1 MSSIN
6 FTGLSNIKVGSA
18 DCTVYLGAN
27 KMWPTGISPTF
38 AVVDTISSYTDRT
51 YNWVYDRSTK
61 TWNHL
66 ENNSYRA
73 LTVPTTTKGIY
84 IVDENYNFVEPSSFS
99 GNADNAIGIAFLNW
113 SRTFT
118 DSNKTVVTNNFIM
131 GAPQINTGTWLTND
145 KPVDNRRSYLS
156 LPLFEAT
163 GGWSTTNPSTS
174 LYGNATG
181 EDETQIVE
189 DAINAGTL
197 ENCTMVPYVRKFFN
211 NKNNI
216 LKDFPYQLG
225 YVPSAA
231 ETCRIMWNTYG
242 TTTSHTS
249 HTAFEK
255 LGYRNF
261 DNDSSVN
268 KTNFVTIDKASSDI
282 TYKWPNQAVYMYD
295 PTNNLVN
302 TTGTYG
308 CQNIIPCMN
317 PLLITPPTSIAFNSV
332 EERDAYTEV
341 YNGLVCKVGS
351 DYYEYNNGWKDYS
364 PYVKVDN
371 TIYPGKWLMSDTDSN
386 SKIKTLTV
394 TVESLV
400 ECIVYA
406 ECNYTTSGTASIVVD
421 GTTAASW
428 EVESQTSGS
437 CTLTPGTHTVT
448 FKGAMYT
455 GAGYRE
461 YWSYL
466 NPSKCYIQIKA

>member
-27 KMWPTGISPTF
+27 KIWPTGISPTF

-51 YNWVYDRSTK
+51 YKWVYDRSTK

-84 IVDENYNFVEPSSFS
+84 IVDENYNFVVPSNFS

-118 DSNKTVVTNNFIM
+118 DSNSTVVTSNFIL
-131 GAPQINTGTWLTND
+131 GAPQINTGTWLTNTV
-145 KPVDNRRSYLS
+145 PVDNKSSYLS
-156 LPLFEAT
+156 LPLFTPASN
-163 GGWSTTNPSTS
+163 WNTTDPTTS

-225 YVPSAA
+225 YVPSVA
-231 ETCRIMWNTYG
+231 ETVYIIGNTYG
-242 TTTSHTS
+242 TTSS

-268 KTNFVTIDKASSDI
+268 PTRFATIDKGSSDV
-282 TYKWPNQAVYMYD
+282 TYQWPNRTAYMYT
-295 PTNNLVN
+295 P
-302 TTGTYG
+302 TTGSVGSNNTFAL
-308 CQNIIPCMN
+308 QNVIPCMN
-317 PLLITPPTSIAFNSV
+317 PLLITPPISISFNSV
-332 EERDAYTEV
+332 EERDAYTQV
-341 YNGLVCKVGS
+341 YNGLVCRAGS
-351 DYYEYNNGWKDYS
+351 DYYKYNNGWKDYS
-364 PYVKVDN
+364 SYVKVDN
-371 TIYPGKWLMSDTDSN
+371 TIYPGKWVMSNTKVGTRIDE
-386 SKIKTLTV
+386 LTV
-394 TVESLV
+394 TVESPV

-406 ECNYTTSGTASIVVD
+406 KCNCSNYGTKASIVVD
-421 GTTAASW
+421 GTRAAYWNADS
-428 EVESQTSGS
+428 SSPGS
-437 CTLTPGTHTVT
+437 CTLTPGIHTVT
-448 FKGAMYT
+448 FRS
-455 GAGYRE
+455 RE
-461 YWSYL
+461 YNSDWSYL
-466 NPSKCYIQIKA
+466 ITSECYIQVK

>member
-27 KMWPTGISPTF
+27 KIWPTGISPTF

-73 LTVPTTTKGIY
+73 LTVPTTTNGIY
-84 IVDENYNFVEPSSFS
+84 IVDENYNFVNPSSFS

-113 SRTFT
+113 SKTFT
-118 DSNKTVVTNNFIM
+118 DSNKTVVTNNFII
-131 GAPQINTGTWLTND
+131 GAPQVGTGTWLTSN
-145 KPVDNRRSYLS
+145 KPVDNRSSYLS
-156 LPLFEAT
+156 LPLFVAT
-163 GGWSTTNPSTS
+163 GGWSTTNPTTS
-174 LYGNATG
+174 YYGNATG

-225 YVPSAA
+225 YVPSVSEVA
-231 ETCRIMWNTYG
+231 RIMWNTYG
-242 TTTSHTS
+242 TTSS

-268 KTNFVTIDKASSDI
+268 ITNFVTIDKASSDI
-282 TYKWPNQAVYMYD
+282 TYTYTNKSVYMYD
-295 PTNNLVN
+295 PINSLVN
-302 TTGTYG
+302 TLETYG
-308 CQNIIPCMN
+308 CKNVIPCMN
-317 PLLITPPTSIAFNSV
+317 PLLITPPTLITFNSV
-332 EERDAYTEV
+332 EERDAYTGV
-341 YNGLVCKVGS
+341 YNGLLCHVGD
-351 DYYEYNNGWKDYS
+351 DYYKYIDGNWIDYNTPKFMVNNTQYNNGEWKLDRDLYSSTTYNVVSDLDFDIHCEWYTYNDLSVSVGLYVDNKKVSQSNPMDYS
-364 PYVKVDN
+364 LK
-371 TIYPGKWLMSDTDSN
+371 
-386 SKIKTLTV
+386 
-394 TVESLV
+394 
-400 ECIVYA
+400 A
-406 ECNYTTSGTASIVVD
+406 
-421 GTTAASW
+421 
-428 EVESQTSGS
+428 
-437 CTLTPGTHTVT
+437 GTHVI
-448 FKGAMYT
+448 KLYVNS
-455 GAGYRE
+455 E
-461 YWSYL
+461 YHRT
-466 NPSKCYIQIKA
+466 YILKNKTYMKVK

>member
-27 KMWPTGISPTF
+27 KIWPTGISPTF

-73 LTVPTTTKGIY
+73 LTVPTTTNGIY
-84 IVDENYNFVEPSSFS
+84 IVDENYNFVDPSSFS
-99 GNADNAIGIAFLNW
+99 GNANNAIGIAFLNF

-131 GAPQINTGTWLTND
+131 GAPQINTGTWLTNTT
-145 KPVDNRRSYLS
+145 PVDNRSSYLS
-156 LPLFEAT
+156 LPLFVADGT
-163 GGWSTTNPSTS
+163 WSTTNPSTS
-174 LYGNATG
+174 NYGNATG

-197 ENCTMVPYVRKFFN
+197 KNCTMVPYVRKFFN

-216 LKDFPYQLG
+216 LKDFPYPLG
-225 YVPSAA
+225 YIPSVA
-231 ETCRIMWNTYG
+231 EGVRIINNTYG
-242 TTTSHTS
+242 TASS

-261 DNDSSVN
+261 DNDSSVSPM
-268 KTNFVTIDKASSDI
+268 KFVTIDKASSDV
-282 TYKWPNQAVYMYD
+282 TYQWPNRTAYMYT
-295 PTNNLVN
+295 P
-302 TTGTYG
+302 TTGSAGSNSTFG
-308 CQNIIPCMN
+308 TTNVIPCMN
-317 PLLITPPTSIAFNSV
+317 PLLITPPTFITFNSV
-332 EERDAYTEV
+332 EERDAYTRV
-341 YNGLVCKVGS
+341 YNGLICHAGS
-351 DYYEYNNGWKDYS
+351 DYYVYNNGWKEYKPS
-364 PYVKVDN
+364 LKVDN
-371 TIYPGKWLMSDTDSN
+371 TIYPTGKWLMSDTN
-386 SKIKTLTV
+386 SGNRIDELTV
-394 TVESLV
+394 TVQSPV

-406 ECNYTTSGTASIVVD
+406 ECNCSEYGVKASIVVD
-421 GTTAASW
+421 GTTAARW
-428 EVESQTSGS
+428 EASSKIPGR

-448 FKGAMYT
+448 IKSRDYSS
-455 GAGYRE
+455 E
-461 YWSYL
+461 WSYL
-466 NPSKCYIQIKA
+466 IPSKCYIQLNT

>member
-6 FTGLSNIKVGSA
+6 FTGLSNIKVGGT

-27 KMWPTGISPTF
+27 KIWPDNSGPLF

-51 YNWVYDRSTK
+51 YNWVFDRK
-61 TWNHL
+61 TGYWNHL

-118 DSNKTVVTNNFIM
+118 DSNSTVVTYNFIL
-131 GAPQINTGTWLTND
+131 GAPQINTGTWLTN
-145 KPVDNRRSYLS
+145 KEPVDNRSSYLS
-156 LPLFEAT
+156 LPLFVAN

-174 LYGNATG
+174 QYGNATG
-181 EDETQIVE
+181 EDETWIVE

-225 YVPSAA
+225 YVPSTA
-231 ETCRIMWNTYG
+231 ETVYIISYTYG
-242 TTTSHTS
+242 TTSS

-268 KTNFVTIDKASSDI
+268 PTYFVTIDKASSDV
-282 TYKWPNQAVYMYD
+282 TYTLPNKVVYKYT
-295 PTNNLVN
+295 PTDGTISTFV
-302 TTGTYG
+302 TYG
-308 CQNIIPCMN
+308 NQNIIPCMN
-317 PLLITPPTSIAFNSV
+317 PLLITPPALISFNSV

-341 YNGLVCKVGS
+341 YNGLVCQVGS
-351 DYYEYNNGWKDYS
+351 DYYEYNNGWK
-364 PYVKVDN
+364 VK
-371 TIYPGKWLMSDTDSN
+371 
-386 SKIKTLTV
+386 
-394 TVESLV
+394 
-400 ECIVYA
+400 
-406 ECNYTTSGTASIVVD
+406 
-421 GTTAASW
+421 
-428 EVESQTSGS
+428 Q
-437 CTLTPGTHTVT
+437 
-448 FKGAMYT
+448 
-455 GAGYRE
+455 
-461 YWSYL
+461 
-466 NPSKCYIQIKA
+466 

>member
-27 KMWPTGISPTF
+27 KIWPTGISPTF
-38 AVVDTISSYTDRT
+38 AVVDNISSYTDRT
-51 YNWVYDRSTK
+51 YNWVFDRK
-61 TWNHL
+61 TGYWNHL

-163 GGWSTTNPSTS
+163 GGWSTTDPSTS

-197 ENCTMVPYVRKFFN
+197 ENCTMVSYVRKFFN

-302 TTGTYG
+302 TTVTYRE
-308 CQNIIPCMN
+308 QNIIPCMN
-317 PLLITPPTSIAFNSV
+317 PLLRLPTCRRS
-332 EERDAYTEV
+332 T
-341 YNGLVCKVGS
+341 C
-351 DYYEYNNGWKDYS
+351 
-364 PYVKVDN
+364 
-371 TIYPGKWLMSDTDSN
+371 
-386 SKIKTLTV
+386 
-394 TVESLV
+394 
-400 ECIVYA
+400 
-406 ECNYTTSGTASIVVD
+406 
-421 GTTAASW
+421 
-428 EVESQTSGS
+428 
-437 CTLTPGTHTVT
+437 
-448 FKGAMYT
+448 
-455 GAGYRE
+455 
-461 YWSYL
+461 
-466 NPSKCYIQIKA
+466 

>member
-6 FTGLSNIKVGSA
+6 FTGLSNIKVGGT

-27 KMWPTGISPTF
+27 KIWPTGISPTF

-51 YNWVYDRSTK
+51 YNWVYDRSTS

-84 IVDENYNFVEPSSFS
+84 IVDENYNFVVPSSFS
-99 GNADNAIGIAFLNW
+99 GNADNAIGIAFLNF

-131 GAPQINTGTWLTND
+131 GAPQLNTGTWLTNN
-145 KPVDNRRSYLS
+145 KPVDNRSSYMS
-156 LPLFEAT
+156 LPLFVAS
-163 GGWSTTNPSTS
+163 GDWNTTYPSTS
-174 LYGNATG
+174 NYGNATG

-225 YVPSAA
+225 YVPSTA
-231 ETCRIMWNTYG
+231 ETTMIINNTYG
-242 TTTSHTS
+242 TTSS

-268 KTNFVTIDKASSDI
+268 KTYFNTIDKTSSDV
-282 TYKWPNQAVYMYD
+282 TYQWPNRSVYMYT
-295 PTNNLVN
+295 PTIGSAGSNV
-302 TTGTYG
+302 TYG
-308 CQNIIPCMN
+308 YQNIIPCMN
-317 PLLITPPTSIAFNSV
+317 PLLITPPTLVTFNSV
-332 EERDAYTEV
+332 EERNAYTGV
-341 YNGLVCKVGS
+341 YNGLISRIDNITQKYIDGNWI
-351 DYYEYNNGWKDYS
+351 DYTPIFMVNNTQYNNGEWKLDTNLTGTVTYNVVSDLDFDIHCEWYTYNDLSVHVSLYVDNKEVSRSNPIDYS
-364 PYVKVDN
+364 LKAGTYVIELYAHSEYGRSYFLKDKTYMKV
-371 TIYPGKWLMSDTDSN
+371 K
-386 SKIKTLTV
+386 
-394 TVESLV
+394 
-400 ECIVYA
+400 
-406 ECNYTTSGTASIVVD
+406 
-421 GTTAASW
+421 
-428 EVESQTSGS
+428 
-437 CTLTPGTHTVT
+437 
-448 FKGAMYT
+448 
-455 GAGYRE
+455 
-461 YWSYL
+461 
-466 NPSKCYIQIKA
+466 

>member
-118 DSNKTVVTNNFIM
+118 DSNSTVVTNNFIM
-131 GAPQINTGTWLTND
+131 GAPQINTGTWLTST
-145 KPVDNRRSYLS
+145 KPVDNRSSYLS
-156 LPLFEAT
+156 LPLFA
-163 GGWSTTNPSTS
+163 GNSNWNTTDPSTS
-174 LYGNATG
+174 RFGNASG

-216 LKDFPYQLG
+216 LKDFPYQYQLG

-231 ETCRIMWNTYG
+231 EVVRITGNTYG
-242 TTTSHTS
+242 TTSS

-268 KTNFVTIDKASSDI
+268 KTLFVTIDKASSDI
-282 TYKWPNQAVYMYD
+282 TYNYPNIGLYMYT
-295 PTNNLVN
+295 PTNGN
-302 TTGTYG
+302 TGSNNNFAL
-308 CQNIIPCMN
+308 QNVIPCMN
-317 PLLITPPTSIAFNSV
+317 PLLITPPISITFNSV
-332 EERDAYTEV
+332 SERSSYKYV
-341 YNGLVCKVGS
+341 YNGLISRIGNSTQKYIDDNWI
-351 DYYEYNNGWKDYS
+351 DYTPIFMVNNTQYNNGEWRPNANIGYAEYNVKSELDFDIHCEWNQAGAGDKIYLYVDNKQVAISNSSSKPIDYS
-364 PYVKVDN
+364 LKAGTYVIKLSTYDSFS
-371 TIYPGKWLMSDTDSN
+371 TGKTYILKDKTYM
-386 SKIKTLTV
+386 KIK
-394 TVESLV
+394 
-400 ECIVYA
+400 
-406 ECNYTTSGTASIVVD
+406 
-421 GTTAASW
+421 
-428 EVESQTSGS
+428 
-437 CTLTPGTHTVT
+437 
-448 FKGAMYT
+448 
-455 GAGYRE
+455 
-461 YWSYL
+461 
-466 NPSKCYIQIKA
+466 